1 MQLRISNYL
10 KMATKTNDLTEIT
23 LKMLLDEGIIE
34 NGTVLYSDTNP
45 TKTAKINSD
54 GFIDLKIDGSQKLY
68 PFPSG
73 AARALVNLSVNGW
86 KFWKI
91 KINDELKEISEL
103 RQIYK
108 ERKK

>member
-1 MQLRISNYL
+1 ME
-10 KMATKTNDLTEIT
+10 TKTNDLTEIT

-34 NGTVLYSDTNP
+34 KGTVLYSDTNP

-54 GFIDLKIDGSQKLY
+54 GFIDLNIDGSQKLN

-73 AARALVNLSVNGW
+73 AARALVNLRVNGW

-91 KINDELKEISEL
+91 KN
-103 RQIYK
+103 Q
-108 ERKK
+108 

>member
-1 MQLRISNYL
+1 ME
-10 KMATKTNDLTEIT
+10 TKENGLSEIT
-23 LKMLLDEGIIE
+23 LKMLLDEGIVE
-34 NGTVLYSDTNP
+34 NGTVFYSDTKP
-45 TKTAKINSD
+45 VKIAKINSE
-54 GFIDLKIDGSQKLY
+54 GYIELNIDGSLKVF

-91 KINDELKEISEL
+91 KINNELKEISEL
-103 RQIYK
+103 RQLYK

>member
-1 MQLRISNYL
+1 M
-10 KMATKTNDLTEIT
+10 KMETKTNDLTEIT

-34 NGTVLYSDTNP
+34 KGTVLYSDTNP

-54 GFIDLKIDGSQKLY
+54 GFIDLNIDGSQKLY

-86 KFWKI
+86 KFWKV

-103 RQIYK
+103 RKIYK
-108 ERKK
+108 ERIK

>member
-1 MQLRISNYL
+1 MEKKLS
-10 KMATKTNDLTEIT
+10 DLTEIT
-23 LKMLLDEGIIE
+23 LKMLLDDGVIE
-34 NGTVLYSDTNP
+34 KGTVLYSETNP
-45 TKTAKINSD
+45 IKTAKINPD
-54 GFIDLKIDGSQKLY
+54 VFIDLNIDGTQKLY

-86 KFWKI
+86 KFWKV
-91 KINDELKEISEL
+91 KINNELKEISEL

>member
-1 MQLRISNYL
+1 M
-10 KMATKTNDLTEIT
+10 KMETNINDLTEIT
-23 LKMLLDEGIIE
+23 LKMLLEEGIIE
-34 NGTVLYSDTNP
+34 KGTIFYSDTNP

-54 GFIDLKIDGSQKLY
+54 GLIELNIDGSQKLY

-86 KFWKI
+86 KFWKV
-91 KINDELKEISEL
+91 KINDEFKVISEL

-108 ERKK
+108 DRKK

>member
-1 MQLRISNYL
+1 METR
-10 KMATKTNDLTEIT
+10 TKDLTEIT

-34 NGTVLYSDTNP
+34 KGTVLYSDTNP
-45 TKTAKINSD
+45 EKKAKINSD
-54 GFIDLKIDGSQKLY
+54 GFIDLNIDGAQKLY

-91 KINDELKEISEL
+91 KINDELREISEL

>member
-1 MQLRISNYL
+1 ME
-10 KMATKTNDLTEIT
+10 TKKIVLTEIT

-34 NGTVLYSDTNP
+34 NGTILYSDTIP
-45 TKTAKINSD
+45 TKAGKINAVGYIELD
-54 GFIDLKIDGSQKLY
+54 IDGHHKIF

-91 KINDELKEISEL
+91 NINNELKEISEL
-103 RQIYK
+103 RQLYK
-108 ERKK
+108 VRKK

>member
-1 MQLRISNYL
+1 ME
-10 KMATKTNDLTEIT
+10 TKTNDLTEIT
-23 LKMLLDEGIIE
+23 LKMLLEEGIIE
-34 NGTVLYSDTNP
+34 KGTILYSDTNP
-45 TKTAKINSD
+45 ATTAKINSD
-54 GFIDLKIDGSQKLY
+54 GFIDLSINGNQKLY

-91 KINDELKEISEL
+91 EINNEMKEISEL

>member
-1 MQLRISNYL
+1 MGD
-10 KMATKTNDLTEIT
+10 KMKYLTEIT
-23 LKMLLDEGIIE
+23 LKMLLEEGIIKT
-34 NGTVLYSDTNP
+34 GTILYSDTNP
-45 TKTAKINSD
+45 TKTAKITSE
-54 GFIDLKIDGSQKLY
+54 GYIDLNIDGKQKLY
-68 PFPSG
+68 PYPSG

-91 KINDELKEISEL
+91 KVNNELKEISEL

>member
-1 MQLRISNYL
+1 METRD
-10 KMATKTNDLTEIT
+10 KELTEIT

-34 NGTVLYSDTNP
+34 KGTVLYSDTIP
-45 TKTAKINSD
+45 TKMAKINSD
-54 GFIDLKIDGSQKLY
+54 GFIDLNIDGSQKIY

-73 AARALVNLSVNGW
+73 AARAVVNLSINGW

-103 RQIYK
+103 RQIYQ

>member
-1 MQLRISNYL
+1 MEKKLS
-10 KMATKTNDLTEIT
+10 DLTEIT
-23 LKMLLDEGIIE
+23 LKMLLDDGIIE
-34 NGTVLYSDTNP
+34 KGTVLYSETNP
-45 TKTAKINSD
+45 IKTAKINSD
-54 GFIDLKIDGSQKLY
+54 GFIDLNIDGTQKLY

-86 KFWKI
+86 KFWKV
-91 KINDELKEISEL
+91 KINNELKEISEL